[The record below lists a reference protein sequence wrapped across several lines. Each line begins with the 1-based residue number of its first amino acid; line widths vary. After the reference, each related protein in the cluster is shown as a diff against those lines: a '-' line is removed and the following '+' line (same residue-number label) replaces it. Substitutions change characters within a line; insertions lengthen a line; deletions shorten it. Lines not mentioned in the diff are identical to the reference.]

1 MWKILWQWR
10 FPKHN
15 HTTPQNI
22 DFTVLWQNIV
32 LLKKWVYPEKIN
44 SFVEEII
51 ERINIVIKWAIND
64 FIQQFNKSWTKFNWL
79 STKEELSLSEEMT
92 KLFNEMLLSALLFS
106 EEFWSKMKSKNITI
120 TNDVKLM
127 YIYDSLQP
135 YKERITQLLNNTF
148 TQKKYSFLK
157 Y

>member
-1 MWKILWQWR
+1 MGKILGQGR

-22 DFTVLWQNIV
+22 DFTVLGQNIV
-32 LLKKWVYPEKIN
+32 LLKKGVYPEKIN

-51 ERINIVIKWAIND
+51 ERINIVIKGAIND
-64 FIQQFNKSWTKFNWL
+64 FTQQFNESGTKFNGL

-106 EEFWSKMKSKNITI
+106 EEFGSKMKSKNITI

>member
-64 FIQQFNKSWTKFNWL
+64 FTQQFNESWTKFNWL